1 MAKDKSQETQGDGVQ
16 ETFDLEGVEWRPI
29 ELLGRLLMLSAV
41 SGAKMQAEDMAALGH
56 LLVLH
61 TMQMRKARAEEAK
74 PQA

>member
-1 MAKDKSQETQGDGVQ
+1 MAKDKSQETQCDVEQ

-29 ELLGRLLMLSAV
+29 QFLGRLLILSAV
-41 SGAKMQAEDMAALGH
+41 SGAQMQAEDMAALGH

-61 TMQMRKARAEEAK
+61 TMQIRKARAEEAK